1 MHAVQHCE
9 EEEAWTTIDTTN
21 TRIAREHARTNPEAG
36 LVPAAHLPVR
46 DGAVPPRQDPTRKAA
61 RQAAAARPIK
71 DSPAH
76 MSAAVLR
83 RREAARQTRNTTAMN
98 EAVAAALLKVKLAA
112 MNAAHRKTAAVPH
125 KGNTAAMSATPLPAE
140 TVHLAPAGLRL
151 PPAPAEAGDMD
162 LPAVPPAH
170 PKSARR
176 NAVIASAFNQ
186 EHFLSSRLR
195 WSSLR

>member
-1 MHAVQHCE
+1 MDNDRYNE
-9 EEEAWTTIDTTN
+9 YPDRER
-21 TRIAREHARTNPEAG
+21 TRANQPRSGAG
-36 LVPAAHLPVR
+36 SG
-46 DGAVPPRQDPTRKAA
+46 GASSGAGRSGSSSSRPYSQGGAPSSRGTSYQGQSGSYERGSAPTQR
-61 RQAAAARPIK
+61 
-71 DSPAH
+71 S
-76 MSAAVLR
+76 SAS
-83 RREAARQTRNTTAMN
+83 N
-98 EAVAAALLKVKLAA
+98 ALLKVKLAA
-112 MNAAHRKTAAVPH
+112 MNAAHRKTATVPH